1 MDTREDTYL
10 SLLALHTEI
19 STIKTNAI
27 LNIEE
32 YEVNPLGFILSGSK
46 DPLFCEI
53 LVRFS
58 HAYLQQFKGTAK
70 QWEVSCL
77 ELPLK
82 ILECVDIDNGKMI
95 LNEKSQDFLGFFIE
109 NWS

>member
-1 MDTREDTYL
+1 
-10 SLLALHTEI
+10 
-19 STIKTNAI
+19 
-27 LNIEE
+27 
-32 YEVNPLGFILSGSK
+32 
-46 DPLFCEI
+46 

-58 HAYLQQFKGTAK
+58 HAYLQKFKGTKK

-82 ILECVDIDNGKMI
+82 ILDSVDIDNGGMV
-95 LNEKSQDFLGFFIE
+95 LNENSQDFLGFFVE